1 MLYPRRWR
9 ALCSVIL
16 VGLLGLWAC
25 SQDDRPVT
33 VDFSRTRSVEDAP
46 PASSADLLRVAV
58 SAMVSPTETFHHY
71 REFLRYLGSRTNRR
85 VELVQ
90 RKTYGEV
97 NELFARNEIHV
108 GLVCSGPY
116 VLGARRGIMELL
128 ATPQISGS
136 HEYRAYLI
144 VPKDSPYQALED
156 LRGKT
161 FAFTD
166 PDSHTGRWVPT
177 SWLLRLGERP
187 EDFFSKI
194 IFTYSH
200 DNSILAVARG
210 LVDGASVDSLI
221 WDYYQAEDSRW
232 TYKTR
237 IIRRSQP
244 FGIPPVVVSPALDPA
259 VKETLRTVLFTMH
272 EDPQGKAILDE
283 LHIDRFVA
291 PQAAWYES
299 VKALQAF
306 LANTTSGKDAV
317 P

>member
-1 MLYPRRWR
+1 
-9 ALCSVIL
+9 
-16 VGLLGLWAC
+16 
-25 SQDDRPVT
+25 
-33 VDFSRTRSVEDAP
+33 
-46 PASSADLLRVAV
+46 
-58 SAMVSPTETFHHY
+58 
-71 REFLRYLGSRTNRR
+71 
-85 VELVQ
+85 
-90 RKTYGEV
+90 
-97 NELFARNEIHV
+97 
-108 GLVCSGPY
+108 
-116 VLGARRGIMELL
+116 
-128 ATPQISGS
+128 
-136 HEYRAYLI
+136 
-144 VPKDSPYQALED
+144 
-156 LRGKT
+156 
-161 FAFTD
+161 
-166 PDSHTGRWVPT
+166 
-177 SWLLRLGERP
+177 
-187 EDFFSKI
+187 

>member
-1 MLYPRRWR
+1 MVHNGRRR
-9 ALCSVIL
+9 ALCLLIL
-16 VGLLGLWAC
+16 LGLLGLWSC
-25 SQDDRPVT
+25 TQDDGPVT
-33 VDFSRTRSVEDAP
+33 VDFSKTRPVTDPAP
-46 PASSADLLRVAV
+46 SSSSDLLRVAV

-128 ATPQISGS
+128 VTPQISGS

-144 VPKDSPYQALED
+144 VPKDSPYRTLED
-156 LRGKT
+156 LRGRT

-177 SWLLRLGERP
+177 SWVLRLGERP
-187 EDFFSKI
+187 EDYFSKI

-200 DNSILAVARG
+200 DNSILAVAKG

-221 WDYYQAEDSRW
+221 WDYYQAKDSRW
-232 TYKTR
+232 TSKTR

-259 VKETLRTVLFTMH
+259 VKETLRTVLLTMN

-283 LHIDRFVA
+283 LHIDRFVP
-291 PQAAWYES
+291 PQADWYES
-299 VKALQAF
+299 VEALQAT
-306 LANTTSGKDAV
+306 LQNPTKGKDAA